1 MTPLTKGANVALTK
15 EIPQLSGVVVGVD
28 WDAGSERSLS
38 DNLAMLTILCDA
50 QGKAISQEHVVY
62 FNQLVSSDLST
73 AQLEEAMGGDDEQVE
88 IELDAVPDEIDR
100 IVFVLYFNEGGTGR
114 RTLGQL
120 RHCVVRLLDLAD
132 GRQILQTVDLAD
144 GLGSETALRLGQL
157 YRRAGEW
164 KFKTLG
170 LGYSSGLT
178 GVAQEFGVA
187 L

>member
-15 EIPQLSGVVVGVD
+15 EIPGLKGVVFGVD

-38 DNLAMLTILCDA
+38 ENLSLLTVLCDA

-62 FNQLVSSDLST
+62 FNQLVSADLST
-73 AQLEEAMGGDDEQVE
+73 AQLDEVMGSDDEQVE
-88 IELDAVPDEIDR
+88 IELDAVPDEIER

-120 RHCVVRLLDLAD
+120 KKCVVRLLDLAD
-132 GRQILQTVDLAD
+132 GKPILQTVDLAE

-157 YRRAGEW
+157 YRRAGDW
-164 KFKTLG
+164 KFKALG
-170 LGYSSGLT
+170 LGYSSGLQ
-178 GVAQEFGVA
+178 GAAQEFGVR